1 MTAPLEGGRAALLAT
16 LPGLSDTP
24 WRPREVTYELHAQPQ
39 SLEQVLAAVYRAVC
53 AEDNAK
59 PFEKPVARLVGS
71 AACLLEDGAP
81 SASLNHLKPRGSPV
95 YPGAPPQ
102 RLAGSPWPQQLA
114 SGRPKV
120 EDVPASLHQVALADA
135 PDYYN
140 IIKDPLDLSTIG
152 QRLQRG
158 YYATPQML
166 LADVCRM
173 CDNCKMYNGLDSM

>member
-1 MTAPLEGGRAALLAT
+1 M
-16 LPGLSDTP
+16 
-24 WRPREVTYELHAQPQ
+24 H
-39 SLEQVLAAVYRAVC
+39 
-53 AEDNAK
+53 
-59 PFEKPVARLVGS
+59 
-71 AACLLEDGAP
+71 
-81 SASLNHLKPRGSPV
+81 
-95 YPGAPPQ
+95 PGAPPQ
-102 RLAGSPWPQQLA
+102 RRAGSPWPQQLA
-114 SGRPKV
+114 SCRPKV